1 MFICTFDPFKQGL
14 PQYTFTEICEET
26 SELKLKDGTT
36 KIFYNCCYEGEALST
51 EVKELYDYIR
61 NGRVT
66 NSLTKR
72 IEEAVEKGRKNKMLR
87 SEYLKERQILM
98 DEREEGREEGRAE
111 GQAER
116 DALKAENERLHA
128 EIERLK
134 AAAL

>member
-1 MFICTFDPFKQGL
+1 MALANRPCICYIQP
-14 PQYTFTEICEET
+14 
-26 SELKLKDGTT
+26 KLKDGTT

-111 GQAER
+111 SQSER